1 METNLPSAPA
11 NGSSFMEKLKVI
23 IADDHPIVLLGVREL
38 VERDPR
44 FSVVGEAV
52 CSQGLIE
59 LLERQP
65 VDMVISDYNMPAD
78 SPYGD
83 GLKLIDYLK
92 RHYPAVRILV
102 LTMISNP
109 LILTRLQEL
118 GVDGVI
124 QKSQLHGE
132 IEKAL
137 NAVARNS
144 TYRAPAP
151 ARQSVIACNTAI
163 DQRVENLSPKEFEI
177 LRLFVAGQ
185 SVSEIARSQH
195 RSTKTISAQK
205 VSAMRKLEV
214 NSDQELLAYCLASH
228 IFN

>member
-1 METNLPSAPA
+1 
-11 NGSSFMEKLKVI
+11 MEKLKVI

-44 FSVVGEAV
+44 FCVVGEAV
-52 CSQGLIE
+52 GSQGLIE
-59 LLERQP
+59 LLERQA
-65 VDMVISDYNMPAD
+65 VDVVISDYNMPAD

-109 LILTRLQEL
+109 LILTRLHEL
-118 GVDGVI
+118 GVEGVI
-124 QKSQLHGE
+124 QKSQLHSE

-137 NAVARNS
+137 NAIARNN
-144 TYRAPAP
+144 TYRSQEAT
-151 ARQSVIACNTAI
+151 RNSVIACTTAI
-163 DQRVENLSPKEFEI
+163 DQRVESLSPKEFEI

-185 SVSEIARSQH
+185 SVSEIARSQN

-205 VSAMRKLEV
+205 VSAMRKLDV
-214 NSDQELLAYCLASH
+214 TSDQELLAYCLAGN